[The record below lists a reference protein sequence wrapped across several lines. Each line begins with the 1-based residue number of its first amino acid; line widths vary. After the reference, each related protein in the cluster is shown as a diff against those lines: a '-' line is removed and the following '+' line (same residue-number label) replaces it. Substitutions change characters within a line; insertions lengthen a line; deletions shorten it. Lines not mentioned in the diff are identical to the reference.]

1 MQHSNPLNRLTDSS
15 GLAVVTKT
23 NVNDGEP
30 IAKYVPGQ
38 YFGEQALVRQ
48 PRDSLSLSV
57 YLL

>member
-1 MQHSNPLNRLTDSS
+1 M
-15 GLAVVTKT
+15 TKT